1 MTRQSRLK
9 KRRTA
14 GRAAGGLLTW
24 LKCSHL
30 AVITLTS
37 LVQPI
42 LSLYNRGVLSGVLDW
57 ISAL

>member
-1 MTRQSRLK
+1 M
-9 KRRTA
+9 
-14 GRAAGGLLTW
+14 LTW

-42 LSLYNRGVLSGVLDW
+42 LSLYDHGVLSGILDW